1 MPMDMIVTNNANIKI
16 KEVIRGNKI
25 ILECEDETEYYCPKC
40 GSYHLRCKDT
50 FVRNIKNISIGE
62 KASILRLKT
71 HKYCCKDCGCY
82 FNSIPQGLL
91 KHQQTMES
99 LKREVFHKHCEG
111 VSKKDLSQ
119 DFGVSD
125 SSIERWFRQGYVRKN
140 KELQNAQ
147 CPMVLGIDEHYF
159 SKKKRYATTLVNLSK
174 HKVFDVVL
182 GRSENDLISY
192 LHQLKGK
199 DKVRVIVMDLS
210 SNYRSLAKKYF
221 PNAMIISDRFHVIK
235 LVLESFIKTAYGL
248 DKDLKKRF
256 GLGRLLRK
264 KEADLNSLQKLKL
277 ESYFKANPT
286 IKILYDI
293 TQELMSLMNEK
304 MCKFKDCKQRLI
316 PKLLKF
322 IELLKNCGFELFRKL
337 GRTIE
342 FWQEEIGRMFRFTRS
357 NGITEGFHRK
367 MKLIQ
372 RRAYGFRNF
381 ENYRLRV
388 RILCA

>member
-1 MPMDMIVTNNANIKI
+1 
-16 KEVIRGNKI
+16 
-25 ILECEDETEYYCPKC
+25 
-40 GSYHLRCKDT
+40 
-50 FVRNIKNISIGE
+50 
-62 KASILRLKT
+62 
-71 HKYCCKDCGCY
+71 
-82 FNSIPQGLL
+82 
-91 KHQQTMES
+91 
-99 LKREVFHKHCEG
+99 
-111 VSKKDLSQ
+111 
-119 DFGVSD
+119 
-125 SSIERWFRQGYVRKN
+125 
-140 KELQNAQ
+140 
-147 CPMVLGIDEHYF
+147 MVLGIDEHYF
-159 SKKKRYATTLVNLSK
+159 SKKQRYATTLVNLSK

-199 DKVRVIVMDLS
+199 DKVRVIVMELS
-210 SNYRSLAKKYF
+210 TNYRYIDKKYF
-221 PNAMIISDRFHVIK
+221 PNAMIVSDRFHVIK
-235 LVLESFIKTAYGL
+235 LVLESFIKTAYSL
-248 DKDLKKRF
+248 DKNLKKRF

-264 KEADLNSLQKLKL
+264 KNADLDATQRLKL
-277 ESYFKANPT
+277 DSYFKANPT

-322 IELLKNCGFELFRKL
+322 IDLLKNCGFELFRKL

-342 FWQEEIGRMFRFTRS
+342 YWQEEIGRMFRFTRS